1 MSRLAGGGHA
11 PSPVWAVIRREFI
24 QRVRSR
30 WFLFATLGVPLLIV
44 GGAVVPIWLTSRSEA
59 AARTVVLID
68 RSGELGDAVAATLG
82 ATGYTVERAAEVEEA
97 EARTRVAEERVG
109 SLLVL
114 DSTALTEARAR
125 LVSAESPSALRQLGI
140 RQAVIQ
146 AALERQLANTGTSV
160 ERVMGGGTLEV
171 ETLRG
176 AGRSNALAVMTGPT
190 IARELAAGV
199 LTTALVASEDLPV
212 AQALASR
219 LSTDTL
225 KLRFANDPLGVE
237 LWGAFKNVIALAC
250 GVCDGLGKDSA
261 TGASGAPGAGGTL
274 GGDNLK
280 AAVFAAGFREACHL
294 LSAMGAEHDTAL
306 SPAGIGDLYV
316 TATSP
321 HGRNRR
327 TGELLGSG
335 QRLDEALGST
345 VMVSE
350 GVRATRMFAARAAAD
365 GFAAPFVNT
374 VLALLDGAIEP
385 RDCVESL
392 LGGDD

>member
-1 MSRLAGGGHA
+1 MTTIAVLGLGNFGTALARVWSLHGNAVRGWTVEEDVYASVRDTGINA
-11 PSPVWAVIRREFI
+11 KYLPGVELPGAQVTMDLNTALEGAEVVVFALPSHVILD
-24 QRVRSR
+24 VVDDV
-30 WFLFATLGVPLLIV
+30 VPLLAN
-44 GGAVVPIWLTSRSEA
+44 GQ
-59 AARTVVLID
+59 VLLD
-68 RSGELGDAVAATLG
+68 LAKGLAPGE
-82 ATGYTVERAAEVEEA
+82 
-97 EARTRVAEERVG
+97 
-109 SLLVL
+109 
-114 DSTALTEARAR
+114 R
-125 LVSAESPSALRQLGI
+125 LVSAAI
-140 RQAVIQ
+140 
-146 AALERQLANTGTSV
+146 
-160 ERVMGGGTLEV
+160 V

-212 AQALASR
+212 AQALAGR

-335 QRLDEALGST
+335 QRLDAALGST

-374 VLALLDGAIEP
+374 VLALLDGAIEA

-392 LGGDD
+392 LQGDD